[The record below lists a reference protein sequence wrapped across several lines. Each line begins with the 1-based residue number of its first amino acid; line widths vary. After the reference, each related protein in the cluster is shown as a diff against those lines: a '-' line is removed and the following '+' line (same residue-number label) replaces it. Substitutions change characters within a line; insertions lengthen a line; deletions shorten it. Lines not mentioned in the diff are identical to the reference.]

1 MILATLIFL
10 GASFPLFLDNAFAKD
25 RNHSGASLPRF
36 YYMNEKTAQK
46 KVFEYLDYREFLR
59 DYYNSKKAANSAFSL
74 RVFSDKIGFKAKDFI
89 SRVMNG
95 EKNLSTQ
102 SIPKVASGLRLGKHE
117 TEFFVGLVEFNQAET
132 TEERNAAFEKM
143 QAALKVVRF
152 AEKQHLL
159 GHCQYMVYSH
169 WRHLTIRSLI
179 GLFGFKG
186 DYESLAKQVHPRIS
200 VEEAKQ
206 SVKLLEECQLIKKG
220 EDGNYTLTES
230 AITTGDRT
238 SKLALRGFHQHCLKL
253 AADSID
259 RDNPGERHISGL
271 TLGISK
277 EGYDRIVERI
287 NAFRKEIALI
297 AEEDEGAD
305 KVFQMQFALFQ
316 VGGK

>member
-1 MILATLIFL
+1 MSGT
-10 GASFPLFLDNAFAKD
+10 AK
-25 RNHSGASLPRF
+25 
-36 YYMNEKTAQK
+36 EK
-46 KVFEYLDYREFLR
+46 KVFEYLDYREFLK
-59 DYYNSKKAANSAFSL
+59 DYYNNKKASNPAFSL

-95 EKNLSTQ
+95 EKNLSSQ

-117 TEFFVGLVEFNQAET
+117 TEFFIGLVNFNQAET
-132 TEERNAAFEKM
+132 QENRDSAFAQM
-143 QAALKVVRF
+143 QAALKVARF

-179 GLFGFKG
+179 GLFGFQG
-186 DYESLAKQVHPRIS
+186 DYETLAKQVHPRIS

-206 SVKLLEECQLIKKG
+206 SVKLLEECQLIKKD
-220 EDGNYTLTES
+220 ENGNYVLTES

-253 AADSID
+253 ASDSID
-259 RDNPGERHISGL
+259 RDGPKDRHISGL
-271 TLGISK
+271 TLGISQ

-297 AEEDEGAD
+297 AEEDQGAD

-316 VGGK
+316 VGGKKGT

>member
-1 MILATLIFL
+1 MGETKPTRKIFE
-10 GASFPLFLDNAFAKD
+10 F
-25 RNHSGASLPRF
+25 
-36 YYMNEKTAQK
+36 
-46 KVFEYLDYREFLR
+46 LDYREFLK
-59 DYYNSKKAANSAFSL
+59 DYYNTKKMANPAFSL

-95 EKNLSTQ
+95 EKKLSTQ

-117 TEFFVGLVEFNQAET
+117 TEFFVALVKFNQAET
-132 TEERNAAFEKM
+132 MEERNAAFEEM
-143 QAALKVVRF
+143 QAVLKVVRF

-159 GHCQYMVYSH
+159 GHTQYMVYSH

-179 GLFGFKG
+179 GMYGFDG
-186 DYESLAKQVHPRIS
+186 DYEALAKQVHPHITAD
-200 VEEAKQ
+200 EAKK

-220 EDGNYTLTES
+220 KDGKYTLTDS

-238 SKLALRGFHQHCLKL
+238 SRLALRGFHQHCLKL

-259 RDNPGERHISGL
+259 RDPPGSRHISGL
-271 TLGISK
+271 TLGISQ
-277 EGYDRIVERI
+277 EGYERIVERI

-297 AEEDEGAD
+297 AEEDESAD
-305 KVFQMQFALFQ
+305 KVFQLQFALFP

>member
-1 MILATLIFL
+1 MSGT
-10 GASFPLFLDNAFAKD
+10 AK
-25 RNHSGASLPRF
+25 
-36 YYMNEKTAQK
+36 EK
-46 KVFEYLDYREFLR
+46 KVFEYLDYREFLK
-59 DYYNSKKAANSAFSL
+59 DYYNNKKANNPAFSL

-95 EKNLSTQ
+95 EKNLSSQ

-117 TEFFVGLVEFNQAET
+117 TEFFIGLVNFNQAET
-132 TEERNAAFEKM
+132 QENRDSAFAQM
-143 QAALKVVRF
+143 QAALKVARF

-179 GLFGFKG
+179 GLFGFQG
-186 DYESLAKQVHPRIS
+186 DYETLAKQVHPRIS

-206 SVKLLEECQLIKKG
+206 SVKLLEECQLIKKD
-220 EDGNYTLTES
+220 ENGNYVLTES

-253 AADSID
+253 ASESID
-259 RDNPGERHISGL
+259 RDGPKDRHISGL
-271 TLGISK
+271 TLGISQ

-297 AEEDEGAD
+297 AEEDQGAD

-316 VGGK
+316 VGGST

>member
-1 MILATLIFL
+1 MSGT
-10 GASFPLFLDNAFAKD
+10 AK
-25 RNHSGASLPRF
+25 
-36 YYMNEKTAQK
+36 EK
-46 KVFEYLDYREFLR
+46 KVFEYLDYREFLK
-59 DYYNSKKAANSAFSL
+59 DYYNNKKANNPAFSL

-95 EKNLSTQ
+95 EKNLSSQ

-117 TEFFVGLVEFNQAET
+117 TEFFIGLVNFNQAET
-132 TEERNAAFEKM
+132 QENRDSAFAQM
-143 QAALKVVRF
+143 QAALKVARF

-179 GLFGFKG
+179 GLFGFQG
-186 DYESLAKQVHPRIS
+186 DYETLAKQVHPRIS

-206 SVKLLEECQLIKKG
+206 SVKLLEECQLIKKD
-220 EDGNYTLTES
+220 ENGNYVLTES

-253 AADSID
+253 ASDSID
-259 RDNPGERHISGL
+259 RDGPKDRHISGL
-271 TLGISK
+271 TLGISQ

-297 AEEDEGAD
+297 AEEDQGAD

-316 VGGK
+316 VGGKKGT

>member
-1 MILATLIFL
+1 MSETKPTRKIFE
-10 GASFPLFLDNAFAKD
+10 F
-25 RNHSGASLPRF
+25 
-36 YYMNEKTAQK
+36 
-46 KVFEYLDYREFLR
+46 LDYREFLK
-59 DYYNSKKAANSAFSL
+59 DYYNTKKMANPAFSL

-95 EKNLSTQ
+95 EKKLSTQ

-117 TEFFVGLVEFNQAET
+117 TEFFVALVKFNQAET
-132 TEERNAAFEKM
+132 MEERNAAFEEM
-143 QAALKVVRF
+143 QAVLKVVRF

-159 GHCQYMVYSH
+159 GHTQYMVYSH

-179 GLFGFKG
+179 GMYGFDG
-186 DYESLAKQVHPRIS
+186 DYEALAKQVHPHITAD
-200 VEEAKQ
+200 EAKK

-220 EDGNYTLTES
+220 KDGKYTLTDS

-238 SKLALRGFHQHCLKL
+238 SRLALRGFHQHCLKL

-259 RDNPGERHISGL
+259 RDPPGSRHISGL
-271 TLGISK
+271 TLGISQ
-277 EGYDRIVERI
+277 EGYERIVERI

-297 AEEDEGAD
+297 AEEDESAD
-305 KVFQMQFALFQ
+305 KVFQLQFALFP